1 MKITKAI
8 GLFKRAGFNRMLAI
22 ATVSLLMLPQIAS
35 AAITPNMITI
45 ISPGLL
51 GESSPKETRELK
63 ETIIKNEKE
72 LFETNDLLA
81 QQHPILV
88 EFFDYTC
95 GHCKQM
101 ARRLSA
107 FTVKHPN
114 VEIIYKEFPIRG
126 EQARYAARA
135 AIASKQQNQYVS
147 YHRALMYYNGLTNS
161 VVINQAEKLKLDI
174 PRLKRDMESRDSYQT
189 ISNNYALAK
198 ALKISGTPTF
208 IIYGVDANK
217 KPHIYYVQG
226 ALERTELK
234 RFLYGIVPQK

>member
-1 MKITKAI
+1 MKIIAKGTDLIKKSAI
-8 GLFKRAGFNRMLAI
+8 CFVAI
-22 ATVSLLMLPQIAS
+22 ALLVLPFLAS
-35 AAITPNMITI
+35 ATITPDMITI

-51 GESSPKETRELK
+51 GESSPKEIAEIK
-63 ETIIKNEKE
+63 QTIINRETE
-72 LFETNDLLA
+72 IFETQDLLKVE
-81 QQHPILV
+81 HPLLV

-101 ARRLSA
+101 AKRLSS

-114 VEIIYKEFPIRG
+114 IQIIYKEFPIRG
-126 EQARYAARA
+126 DQARYAARA

-147 YHRALMYYNGLTNS
+147 YHRALMYYNDITNS
-161 VVINQAEKLKLDI
+161 AVIHQADKLKIDI
-174 PRLKRDMESRDSYQT
+174 KQLKRDMESKETYQI

-208 IIYGVDANK
+208 IIYGTDLNK

-226 ALERTELK
+226 SLERTELK